1 MSAPPSE
8 LLCPLTKQVFVDPVI
23 ASDGHTYERAAIT
36 NLVARG
42 QQSPVDGSVLEER
55 FFPNVMLRQKAAE
68 WLAQHGASNAGTTH
82 AAAAAAAA
90 ASAAP
95 AAAAAAA
102 FAMPQRPSGPMAP
115 VLLTPSMMER
125 ADARGTFDVNIGLN
139 FNGSEARIPCVCI
152 CILDVSGSMG
162 LEASLVDQGSGER
175 DGLTRMDLVKHATKA
190 VIGMLGDNDHVAIV
204 SYNHAARLVLDLT
217 NTNQLGRDRATVA
230 LGTLTPDGRTNIWDG
245 LREALALA
253 SKPECAG
260 KNVHMLLLT
269 DGEPNENPPRGIVPT
284 LQSFLNSRPTNVTI
298 STFGFGYEM
307 DSTLLSDISKTGNG
321 MYAYIPD
328 ASMVGTVFSNFISN
342 ALSTAIPK
350 LEFAVSCQDC
360 VLTAFHNQTPLA
372 QGDSSV
378 KKIVLRNLHF
388 GQSKDVMMA
397 LTIENPNAAINIT
410 VTTEDGSV
418 RELHLNSWGNFEVV
432 LFSRQKARNLF
443 IEKMSRALLLPSSS
457 IAESQSIVRELLTE
471 LPPADMHPDIA
482 ALRRDIVSDAAPEL
496 QEGQVSKA
504 FSRADWLNKWGLHY
518 LKSLVR
524 AHAVQECNNFRDPG
538 VQVYGGPIF
547 KQLQE
552 SADTLFVSMPAP
564 VPSSSRPVRT
574 GVYGVQYSS
583 PYTPAQYLP
592 PAPAPAPVQM
602 DRYMDRYGG
611 CLHPDGRVTLLSGV
625 TKTVKN
631 LRRGDVLPSGA
642 RVRCNVQLSINA
654 QLPMCRLQG
663 GLLITPWHPVQL
675 SGSDSWCFP
684 ADITAAELV
693 FVKNVYNIVLD
704 TQHSVVVDGVACVT
718 LAHGVIHDA
727 VLAHAFFGTSAGTPP
742 DPTLVSLCL
751 QPDVCLTHLSL
762 QFWTS
767 FVSSQAGRQV
777 WFDAVGWLFAEVTD
791 ACVVSSRTM
800 SMAFG
805 RKRRSAAVK
814 LSSGRSTMI

>member
-8 LLCPLTKQVFVDPVI
+8 IVCPLTNQVFVDPVI

-36 NLVARG
+36 NHVTRG
-42 QQSPVDGSVLEER
+42 QQSPVDGSMLEER

-68 WLAQHGASNAGTTH
+68 WTAQQNASR
-82 AAAAAAAA
+82 AAPPTA
-90 ASAAP
+90 AAP
-95 AAAAAAA
+95 AAAPAAA
-102 FAMPQRPSGPMAP
+102 FAFPQQASGPVAP
-115 VLLTPSMMER
+115 ISLTPSMMER
-125 ADARGTFDVNIGLN
+125 ADARGTFDVNIGLDYI
-139 FNGSEARIPCVCI
+139 GPEARLPCVCI

-190 VIGMLGDNDHVAIV
+190 VIGMLGDNDYVAIV

-253 SKPECAG
+253 AKPVCAG

-307 DSTLLSDISKTGNG
+307 DSTLLSDISKTGSG
-321 MYAYIPD
+321 MYSYIPD

-342 ALSTAIPK
+342 ALSTAVPS
-350 LEFAVSCQDC
+350 LEFAVSCKDC
-360 VLTAFHNQTPLA
+360 ELSQFHNLTPAA

-378 KKIVLRNLHF
+378 KKILLRNLHF
-388 GQSKDVMMA
+388 GQSKDVMMV
-397 LTIENPNAAINIT
+397 LTIANPNAAIVVT
-410 VTTEDGSV
+410 VTAGDGSV
-418 RELHLNSWGNFEVV
+418 RELHLNSWGNFEIVM
-432 LFSRQKARNLF
+432 FSRQKARNLF
-443 IEKMSRALLLPSSS
+443 IEKMTRALLLPVANL
-457 IAESQSIVRELLTE
+457 AESQGIVRDLLAA
-471 LPPADMHPDIA
+471 LPPADTHPHIA

-504 FSRADWLNKWGLHY
+504 FSRADWLTKWGFHY

-524 AHAVQECNNFRDPG
+524 AHALQECNNFRDPG

-547 KQLQE
+547 TQLQE
-552 SADTLFVSMPAP
+552 SADSLFVSMPAP
-564 VPSSSRPVRT
+564 VPSAARPAAPV
-574 GVYGVQYSS
+574 YSS
-583 PYTPAQYLP
+583 PIYSSFSSSSYSA

-611 CLHPDGRVTLLSGV
+611 CLHPNGRVTLLNGR
-625 TKTVKN
+625 TKAVKN
-631 LRRGDVLPSGA
+631 LRRGDVLPGGA

-654 QLPMCRLQG
+654 PLPMCLLQG
-663 GLLITPWHPVQL
+663 GLLITPWHPVRL
-675 SGSDSWCFP
+675 PGTDAWCFP
-684 ADITAAELV
+684 AHVSAAQPV
-693 FVKNVYNIVLD
+693 YVKNVYNIVLD
-704 TQHSVVVDGVACVT
+704 SQHSVVVDGIDCVT
-718 LAHGVIHDA
+718 LAHGVTQDA
-727 VLAHAFFGTSAGTPP
+727 VLAHAFFGTSAGASPSCPP
-742 DPTLVSLCL
+742 SCPCAASLA
-751 QPDVCLTHLSL
+751 PHPSL

-767 FVSSQAGRQV
+767 CLSSQAGGLV
-777 WFDAVGWLFAEVTD
+777 WFAAAGWLYEEVTG
-791 ACVVSSRTM
+791 ACAASSRRLHM
-800 SMAFG
+800 FG
-805 RKRRSAAVK
+805 RRRRRRRWAAASRLGKSK
-814 LSSGRSTMI
+814 LILGSR